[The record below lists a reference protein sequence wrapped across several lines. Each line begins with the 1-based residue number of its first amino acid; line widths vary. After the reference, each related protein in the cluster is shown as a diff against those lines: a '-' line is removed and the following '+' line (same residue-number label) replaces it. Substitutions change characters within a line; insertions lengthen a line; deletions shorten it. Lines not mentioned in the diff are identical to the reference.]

1 MQGNDIEYAKGL
13 VKKYGSGVLEQ
24 LVATKN
30 RTLPMGRFELKHIA
44 DYYRMKFNQLK
55 KLKGL

>member
-1 MQGNDIEYAKGL
+1 
-13 VKKYGSGVLEQ
+13 VKKWDPGIVEQ
-24 LVATKN
+24 LEVLKH
-30 RTLPMGRFELKHIA
+30 RTIPMGRFELKVIA